1 MWRSRL
7 VPYLLIAPSLLFL
20 MALFAWPL
28 AETTLAAF
36 TDDSGYTLSFIK
48 KMASDSNFRLSL
60 KNTIL
65 LVVIVVP
72 LQIAFALGLS
82 MLLSKIERGRFTY
95 LYIWTIPLGISDLA
109 AGLAWLAIFTERGY
123 LNSALNGLGLISG
136 PANWMSY
143 QNPVALFLAIV
154 VAEIWRA
161 TPIVLVIVVAGLG
174 LIPKEYDEAAKVF
187 GASAWK
193 RFIKITLPLLKPSL
207 QTALILRTVMALEV
221 FAMVFALAGRDFPI
235 LVGEAYQWQNLYQST
250 NMAAAYALLILVLS
264 IIATVIYL
272 RVLRV
277 PKETL
282 V

>member
-20 MALFAWPL
+20 LALFAWPL

-36 TDDSGYTLSFIK
+36 HDGSGYTLGFIR
-48 KMASDSNFRLSL
+48 KMGADSNFRLSL

-65 LVVIVVP
+65 LVAVVVP
-72 LQIAFALGLS
+72 LQIVFAL
-82 MLLSKIERGRFTY
+82 LLGVLLGKIERGRFTY

-123 LNSALNGLGLISG
+123 MNSVLNGLGVISG
-136 PANWMSY
+136 PANWLSY
-143 QNPVALFLAIV
+143 QQPAALFAAIV

-161 TPIVLVIVVAGLG
+161 TPIVLVILVAGMQ
-174 LIPKEYDEAAKVF
+174 LIPKEYDEAGQVF

-193 RFIKITLPLLKPSL
+193 RFTAITLPLLKPSL

-235 LVGEAYQWQNLYQST
+235 LVGEAYQWQNLYQNT
-250 NMAAAYALLILVLS
+250 NMAAAYALVILMLS
-264 IIATVIYL
+264 IVATVVYL

-282 V
+282 A

>member
-36 TDDSGYTLSFIK
+36 TDDSGYTLGFVK
-48 KMASDSNFRLSL
+48 KMAADSNFRLSL

-65 LVVIVVP
+65 LVAIVVP
-72 LQIAFALGLS
+72 LQIVFALVLS

-123 LNSALNGLGLISG
+123 LNSALSGLGLISG
-136 PANWMSY
+136 PANWLSY
-143 QNPVALFLAIV
+143 QQPAALFLAIV

-161 TPIVLVIVVAGLG
+161 TPIVLVILVAGLG
-174 LIPKEYDEAAKVF
+174 LIPREYDEGAKVF

-193 RFIKITLPLLKPSL
+193 RFTVITLPLLKPSL

-235 LVGEAYQWQNLYQST
+235 LVGEAYQWQNLYQNT
-250 NMAAAYALLILVLS
+250 NMAAAYALVILVLS
-264 IIATVIYL
+264 IIATVVYL

-282 V
+282 A

>member
-7 VPYLLIAPSLLFL
+7 TPYLLTAPSLLFL

-36 TDDSGYTLSFIK
+36 TDDSGYTLEFMR
-48 KMASDSNFRLSL
+48 KMAADSNFRLSL

-65 LVVIVVP
+65 LVAVVVP
-72 LQIAFALGLS
+72 LQVAFALALGT
-82 MLLSKIERGRFTY
+82 LLGKIERGRFTY
-95 LYIWTIPLGISDLA
+95 LYVWTIPLGISDLA

-123 LNSALNGLGLISG
+123 MNSVLNGLGVISG
-136 PANWMSY
+136 PANWLSY
-143 QNPVALFLAIV
+143 QEPAALFAAIV

-161 TPIVLVIVVAGLG
+161 TPIVLVILVAGMQ
-174 LIPKEYDEAAKVF
+174 LIPKEYDEAGQVF

-193 RFIKITLPLLKPSL
+193 RFTAITLPLLKPSL

-235 LVGEAYQWQNLYQST
+235 LVGEAYQWQNLYQNT
-250 NMAAAYALLILVLS
+250 NMAAAYALVILALS
-264 IIATVIYL
+264 IAATVVYL

-277 PKETL
+277 PRETL
-282 V
+282 A

>member
-20 MALFAWPL
+20 LALFAWPL

-36 TDDSGYTLSFIK
+36 HDGSGYTLGFIR
-48 KMASDSNFRLSL
+48 KMGADSNFRLSL

-65 LVVIVVP
+65 LVAVVVP
-72 LQIAFALGLS
+72 LQIVFAL
-82 MLLSKIERGRFTY
+82 LLGVLLGKIERGRFTY

-123 LNSALNGLGLISG
+123 MNSVLNGLGVISG
-136 PANWMSY
+136 PANWLSY
-143 QNPVALFLAIV
+143 QEPAALFAAIV

-161 TPIVLVIVVAGLG
+161 TPIVLVILVAGMQ
-174 LIPKEYDEAAKVF
+174 LIPKEYDEAGQVF

-193 RFIKITLPLLKPSL
+193 RFTAITLPLLKPSL

-235 LVGEAYQWQNLYQST
+235 LVGEAYQWQNLYQNT
-250 NMAAAYALLILVLS
+250 NMAAAYALVILMLS
-264 IIATVIYL
+264 IVATVVYL

-282 V
+282 A